1 MEYITSAQPE
11 QTLRYAVYSVQN
23 RMSDGLVYTRSF
35 IVVKNGY
42 NIIVRFTRLQEYA
55 GIYAH
60 GTYRPITAN
69 PEAKLYFICGFLN
82 YVMVEHVNEFGIHHI
97 YDITKKVMESYF
109 THYALEKQV
118 DGSYRSKETVER
130 CVLTVTDFMRRLSVK
145 HGGFM
150 KISKDELFEEQTR
163 MTRRGQLVKKQIPAF
178 QVVGVPI
185 TDRPLRDMPTKVL
198 EILLSM
204 AFRYTEDIAFGLC
217 LQAFAGLRAG
227 EVCNVRQ
234 ESSPLGAGIRFT
246 EAGGN
251 TIKAEIDL
259 RREVALRSDNAKTG
273 KIKKERLQCVYQAFL
288 RTFMQAYEM
297 HKKYLCRIH
306 YEKEYAPMFVN
317 QYGKAMSYETYRNR
331 FKKLIRDHLRPYLAA
346 SGDPEQR
353 VYGQLLYEN
362 EIGTHILRHWFTVQ
376 LVLRGEDIGDIE
388 YWRGDTS
395 PESAYLYLQ
404 NKGELV
410 KELKETGDR
419 LLDTLLL
426 AGGELYGGKQHMFS

>member
-1 MEYITSAQPE
+1 MECITSVQPE
-11 QTLRYAVYSVQN
+11 QALRYAVYSVQN
-23 RMSDGLVYTRSF
+23 RMDDGLVFTRSF

-82 YVMVEHVNEFGIHHI
+82 YVMVDHVNEFGIRRI

-109 THYALEKQV
+109 NHYAMEKQV

-130 CVLTVTDFMRRLSVK
+130 CVLTVTDFMRRLAMK
-145 HGGFM
+145 HGGYM
-150 KISKDELFEEQTR
+150 KIHKDELYEEKTR
-163 MTRRGQLVKKQIPAF
+163 ITRKGQLVKKQVPAF
-178 QVVGVPI
+178 QVTGVPT
-185 TDRPLRDMPTKVL
+185 TDGPFRDMPTKVM
-198 EILLSM
+198 EILLPM
-204 AFRYTEDIAFGLC
+204 AFRYAEDIAFGLC

-234 ESSPLGAGIRFT
+234 ECSPLGAGLRFT

-251 TIKAEIDL
+251 VIKAEIDL
-259 RREVALRSDNAKTG
+259 RREVALRSDNAETG
-273 KIKKERLQCVYQAFL
+273 KIKKERLQCVYPAFL
-288 RTFMQAYEM
+288 ATFLQAYEM
-297 HKKYLCRIH
+297 HKKYLCGISF
-306 YEKEYAPMFVN
+306 EKEYAPMFVN
-317 QYGKAMSYETYRNR
+317 RYGKAMSYETYRNR
-331 FKKLIRDHLRPYLAA
+331 FKNLIRDHLRPYLTA
-346 SGDPEQR
+346 SSDPELR
-353 VYGQLLYEN
+353 VYGQLLHEH
-362 EIGTHILRHWFTVQ
+362 EIGTHALRHWFTVQ

-395 PESAYLYLQ
+395 PESAFLYLQ

-410 KELKETGDR
+410 KELKETDNR
-419 LLDTLLL
+419 LVDMLLL
-426 AGGELYGGKQHMFS
+426 AGGELHGG